1 MLLGIGLFCYPWV
14 SRLVNQRSSIQAIQK
29 FGENLE
35 LTDVSAQ
42 RKIAEKYNLGLL
54 QGKMAGDYEDIL
66 NISGGMMGYLKI
78 PEIHVSLPIY
88 HGTAEETLR
97 KGVGHLPE
105 SALPIGGEG
114 NHTVLTGHTGLPSA
128 RLLTDLRELEKG
140 DWFYISILGDTL
152 AYEVEEIQTVLPEE
166 AEALSPVPGED
177 RCTLVTC
184 TPYGINSHRLLVM
197 GKRGEN
203 SPPDEI

>member
-105 SALPIGGEG
+105 SALPIGGEEI
-114 NHTVLTGHTGLPSA
+114 TPSLPVTPA
-128 RLLTDLRELEKG
+128 
-140 DWFYISILGDTL
+140 
-152 AYEVEEIQTVLPEE
+152 
-166 AEALSPVPGED
+166 SPAPA
-177 RCTLVTC
+177 C
-184 TPYGINSHRLLVM
+184 
-197 GKRGEN
+197 
-203 SPPDEI
+203 